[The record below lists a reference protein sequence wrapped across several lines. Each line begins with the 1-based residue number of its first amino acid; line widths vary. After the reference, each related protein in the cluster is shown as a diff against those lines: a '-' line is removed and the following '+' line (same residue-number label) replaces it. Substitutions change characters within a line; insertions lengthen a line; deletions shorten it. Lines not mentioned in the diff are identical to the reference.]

1 MSASDGAELDRLAHA
16 LAALLAGWWLRY
28 ARTEEPA
35 PHPADHALGGSPS
48 DISLG
53 IEVIDGGR
61 EEVWS

>member
-1 MSASDGAELDRLAHA
+1 MSASDGAELDRFARA

-35 PHPADHALGGSPS
+35 PNPADHALGGSPS

-53 IEVIDGGR
+53 IEVIDEGR